1 MGRPRLDQEE
11 FRRRLE
17 EKRPGEY
24 ELLTSYEGANKPISA
39 LHRPCGELRT
49 VSEARD
55 LLRKGCPI
63 CRRPEYTAEKVARI
77 WREHFR
83 EIEEQGFTALTPFA
97 GRREPVRWRCNTCGR
112 EFFRTPED
120 AVVRG
125 ISCSHETPEGV
136 TTE

>member
-1 MGRPRLDQEE
+1 MKPEE
-11 FRRRLE
+11 FTQRLE
-17 EKRPGEY
+17 EAKPGEY
-24 ELLTSYEGANKPISA
+24 ELITQFKGTAKPIAA
-39 LHRPCGELRT
+39 LHKRCGCVRR

-55 LLRKGCPI
+55 LIRKGCKI

-77 WREHFR
+77 WAEHFR

-97 GRREPVRWRCNTCGR
+97 GRRELVLWKCKTCGR

-125 ISCSHETPEGV
+125 ISCSHEAPEGV